1 MSQVENQWVAK
12 RDRLLIVG
20 LIASQRF
27 KETLIPVERSMKVDP
42 YLFSSRRG
50 VTTIKGWHSLRKKL
64 SHINFYWILAGC
76 KTTCRISVRVM
87 RYSQRILGYFDKIK
101 YAKNKIIYMIYSAY
115 I

>member
-1 MSQVENQWVAK
+1 
-12 RDRLLIVG
+12 
-20 LIASQRF
+20 
-27 KETLIPVERSMKVDP
+27 
-42 YLFSSRRG
+42 
-50 VTTIKGWHSLRKKL
+50 
-64 SHINFYWILAGC
+64 LAGY